1 MDVEKVVA
9 WRASMPNLPQV
20 GCSLLFEQVSLH
32 EVVDGLDD
40 LKLQV
45 VLV

>member
-1 MDVEKVVA
+1 MEGKYA
-9 WRASMPNLPQV
+9 LSSHKL
-20 GCSLLFEQVSLH
+20 GCSQLFEQMSLH

-40 LKLQV
+40 LELQV

>member
-1 MDVEKVVA
+1 
-9 WRASMPNLPQV
+9 MPSLATS
-20 GCSLLFEQVSLH
+20 GCSLLCEQVSLH

-40 LKLQV
+40 LELQV

>member
-1 MDVEKVVA
+1 MMGK
-9 WRASMPNLPQV
+9 LPSLATL

-40 LKLQV
+40 LELQV
-45 VLV
+45 ELV